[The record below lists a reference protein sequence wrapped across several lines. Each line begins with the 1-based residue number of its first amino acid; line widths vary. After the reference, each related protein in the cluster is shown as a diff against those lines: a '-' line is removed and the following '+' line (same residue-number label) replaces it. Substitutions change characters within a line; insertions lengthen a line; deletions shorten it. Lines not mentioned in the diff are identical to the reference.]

1 MQLTQSRTSM
11 KHDCMVIFLSPS
23 KDWASGDVSIL
34 GFIIKLKMLLTEGTL
49 SRLEQDL
56 QLTAGKLLKLVKRT
70 AKVYPWCY
78 TKQTG

>member
-1 MQLTQSRTSM
+1 M

-23 KDWASGDVSIL
+23 KDRASGYVSIL
-34 GFIIKLKMLLTEGTL
+34 GFIIKLKMLFTEGTL
-49 SRLEQDL
+49 SGLEQDL